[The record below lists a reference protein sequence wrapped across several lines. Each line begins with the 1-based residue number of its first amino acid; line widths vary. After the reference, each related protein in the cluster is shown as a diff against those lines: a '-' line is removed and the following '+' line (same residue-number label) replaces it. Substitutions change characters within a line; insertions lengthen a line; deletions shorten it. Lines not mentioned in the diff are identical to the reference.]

1 MKYDIIIVGSG
12 FAGSTI
18 AYKAAK
24 NGKKVLVLEK
34 REHIAGNMYDYIDEN
49 GILVQKYGIHSFH
62 TNNENVYEFIN
73 EIGDWQEY
81 KLRAR
86 VYIDGKY
93 TPSPFNFKTI
103 DDFFEASKA
112 EEIKQHL
119 KNKYPDRNSVTIVEL
134 LECDDDV
141 IKSYAEFLFEK
152 DYRPYT
158 SKQWGIKPE
167 ELDISVLKRVPVRLD
182 YTDGYFDD
190 KYQLMPKT
198 SFYDIFKNMLSSENI
213 EVVTSC
219 DANEKIKFLE
229 NEIYF
234 ENEKLDIPLVYTGP
248 IDELFEFEFG
258 KLPYRSLKF
267 DFQTHNV
274 DSYQETSGVVY
285 PMAKDFTRIIEFKK
299 IPIQNIKGVT
309 SIVVEY
315 PVKYADGNEPYYPIL
330 TNDSILKYN
339 NYLELSKKYRN
350 LYLCGR
356 LADFKYYNMDNV
368 VERAL
373 AVLKDFFNRHSSPLT
388 EKIQLIL

>member
-373 AVLKDFFNRHSSPLT
+373 AVYD
-388 EKIQLIL
+388 KIF

>member
-24 NGKKVLVLEK
+24 IGKKVLVLEK
-34 REHIAGNMYDYIDEN
+34 REHISGNMYDYTDEN
-49 GILVQKYGIHSFH
+49 GILVQKYGPHTFH
-62 TNNENVYEFIN
+62 TNNENVFDFIN

-86 VYIDGKY
+86 VYIDGKF

-103 DDFFEASKA
+103 DDFFEASRA
-112 EEIKQHL
+112 EEIKRRL
-119 KNKYPDRNSVTIVEL
+119 KSKYPHRKSVTIVEL

-141 IKSYAEFLFEK
+141 IKNYAEFLFEK

-198 SFYDIFKNMLSSENI
+198 SFYDIFKNMLSSKNI
-213 EVVTSC
+213 DIVTLC
-219 DANEKIKFLE
+219 DANEKIKFQE
-229 NEIYF
+229 DEIYF
-234 ENEKLDIPLVYTGP
+234 ENEKLDVPLVYTGP
-248 IDELFEFEFG
+248 IDELFDFKFG

-285 PMAKDFTRIIEFKK
+285 PMAKDFTRITEFKK
-299 IPIQNIKGVT
+299 IPVQNIKGVS
-309 SIVVEY
+309 SIAVEY

-339 NYLELSKKYRN
+339 NYLELSKKYGN

-368 VERAL
+368 IEKAL
-373 AVLKDFFNRHSSPLT
+373 TVYEEMFKA
-388 EKIQLIL
+388 